1 MIDVSDLRRIARA
14 RLRDA
19 EMLLRAGRYDG
30 GVYLCGYAVEIG
42 LKARICKTIK
52 WSGFPSTPS
61 EFQSYGTFK
70 THNLDVLL
78 HLSGREAPVKTKC
91 LAEWSAVAKWDP
103 EARYKPTGS
112 ATSADLKLM
121 IASTKKLMKVL

>member
-1 MIDVSDLRRIARA
+1 MPSCSDGERTRCSEIIHPSRWEGNVQNQI
-14 RLRDA
+14 R
-19 EMLLRAGRYDG
+19 
-30 GVYLCGYAVEIG
+30 GYAVEIG

-78 HLSGREAPVKTKC
+78 HLSGREAPVKTKYF
-91 LAEWSAVAKWDP
+91 AEWSAVAKWDP

-112 ATSADLKLM
+112 ATSTDLKLM

>member
-14 RLRDA
+14 RDA

-52 WSGFPSTPS
+52 WSGFPSTP
-61 EFQSYGTFK
+61 
-70 THNLDVLL
+70 
-78 HLSGREAPVKTKC
+78 C

-121 IASTKKLMKVL
+121 IASTRRLMKVL